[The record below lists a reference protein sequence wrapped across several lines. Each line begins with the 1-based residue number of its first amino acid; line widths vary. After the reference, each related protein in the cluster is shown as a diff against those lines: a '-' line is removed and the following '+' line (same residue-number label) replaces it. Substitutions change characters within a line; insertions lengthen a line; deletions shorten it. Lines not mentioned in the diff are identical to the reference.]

1 MNLQKTIKN
10 MKKIIKLTESDLERI
25 IKRVLKEES
34 TTSEIQE
41 RIWGDI
47 EKTRDT
53 FTYQTQEMRNNI
65 SIYKYISDKYK
76 NCKLQIWS
84 NGSYFYQGCN
94 NNVKG
99 TWKKKYNQSSGWE
112 KVKNFYST
120 DKSPNF
126 QFKFVGNYYPSWD
139 KGIVEIIS
147 CNLKQSSTKYT
158 GSNCKLN
165 LMSSGHAVTKGCNGL
180 GVVEGTWV
188 LDNKESGG
196 FKLVGFD
203 TRDSS
208 VKGDVTK
215 KASDYV
221 TDTDTD
227 LKVALVDNNKIM
239 GKGSKGNLVK
249 KIQSYLL
256 NNGYEKFD
264 KISNETQN
272 CKLNINYCDGIY
284 GSGTSA
290 AVKQFQT
297 DKGLKSKDGVVGKET
312 IKAMGLL

>member
-1 MNLQKTIKN
+1 
-10 MKKIIKLTESDLERI
+10 
-25 IKRVLKEES
+25 
-34 TTSEIQE
+34 
-41 RIWGDI
+41 
-47 EKTRDT
+47 
-53 FTYQTQEMRNNI
+53 MRNNI
-65 SIYKYISDKYK
+65 FIYKYISTQYE

-94 NNVKG
+94 DDFKG
-99 TWKKKYNQSSGWE
+99 TWKKHNTSSGWE

-126 QFKFVGNYYPSWD
+126 QFKRILNYYPSFD
-139 KGIVEIIS
+139 KGVLEVMS
-147 CNLKQSSTKYT
+147 CKLKQGSTKYT
-158 GSNCKLN
+158 GSNCLLRLFSN
-165 LMSSGHAVTKGCNGL
+165 GHAATNDCNGL
-180 GVVEGTWV
+180 STVDGTWV

-215 KASDYV
+215 KASAYV

-249 KIQSYLL
+249 KVQSYLL

-272 CKLNINYCDGIY
+272 CKLNIGYCDGIY

-312 IKAMGLL
+312 IKAMGLI